1 MQAAQNQSETAMSTS
16 RFEKKTSV
24 ILVIHETH
32 RNACP
37 AHTSRANVQQNK
49 RRQDKRSR
57 FLRRKFSG
65 DTGCELRR
73 SGGRQKAVLLKQARL
88 RLQPQHERSRP
99 KPGVVLGSPPRN
111 RKPRAEAI
119 LCARSDAAVAL
130 AHHGQILNGLTLSG
144 PVFSGIPELR
154 RHRCQA
160 AESPAIQHVHARR
173 WR

>member
-1 MQAAQNQSETAMSTS
+1 M
-16 RFEKKTSV
+16 
-24 ILVIHETH
+24 
-32 RNACP
+32 
-37 AHTSRANVQQNK
+37 
-49 RRQDKRSR
+49 
-57 FLRRKFSG
+57 
-65 DTGCELRR
+65 
-73 SGGRQKAVLLKQARL
+73 LLKQARL

-99 KPGVVLGSPPRN
+99 KPGVVLGSC
-111 RKPRAEAI
+111 AEAF
-119 LCARSDAAVAL
+119 LCARSDAVVAL